1 MRAKRRLIG
10 TAALAAAGLLV
21 AACSS
26 SSSSAPASSGATGT
40 ASASAAAA
48 SSGSSQVTIGVDLT
62 YNNPAFWA
70 AYINY
75 EQQYASQMHIKLLGP
90 LLAAANA
97 SLQNQ
102 QIENL
107 VNEGAQAI
115 IVNPETATSLGPAI
129 SYAAAHH
136 VQLVSVDTI
145 VGAGH
150 VYMVVRASNTL
161 YGQDA
166 CAYIANSVKSGY
178 VLDLEGDLTS
188 SNGADRTNAF
198 DSCMAANDPGVKL
211 LKDPTVWTDATAV
224 TDAQDAVNAYGS
236 QLKAIYSQWS
246 SPDTG
251 ILPLLKSKGLTNT
264 IVVSDDGVPFEMCD
278 IGNGSGTASPSRT
291 TPPRASSSRPPSPAA
306 ARPPCRTSRTT
317 GTPTSPTRSSRRS
330 SPRPPPS
337 CRSRARST
345 ACPPRSRRPR
355 SRTRTC
361 GATCT
366 ARPTAASAP
375 HRPRPN
381 VSRWPASSRA
391 PATRTDISNDFQRPG
406 ARRGDRHREAFRHH
420 PRPARRQPVDQGRT
434 VPRAGRP
441 QRRGQVD
448 ARLDPVRPR
457 RAGRRDRGVRR

>member
-26 SSSSAPASSGATGT
+26 SSSSSASAPTSSSASST
-40 ASASAAAA
+40 ASASAAATA
-48 SSGSSQVTIGVDLT
+48 SSSGQIKIGVDLT
-62 YNNPAFWA
+62 YNNTAFWA

-75 EQQYASQMHIKLLGP
+75 EQQYAQQMHIKLLGP

-129 SYAAAHH
+129 TYATAHH

-166 CAYIANSVKSGY
+166 CAYIASNVKSGY

-264 IVVSDDGVPFEMCD
+264 IVISDDGVPFEMCD
-278 IGNGSGTASPSRT
+278 IGNGSVTASQSQ
-291 TPPRASSSRPPSPAA
+291 PANLYAQYALTYAEDA
-306 ARPPCRTSRTT
+306 AKGVKLAAGQPGGGAPTLQNVAYDGDTNLADPIVAPFVTKTATKLSL
-317 GTPTSPTRSSRRS
+317 TSPVDGLPASFTTTAVSDSSLWGNVYGQAHGGV
-330 SPRPPPS
+330 
-337 CRSRARST
+337 C
-345 ACPPRSRRPR
+345 
-355 SRTRTC
+355 
-361 GATCT
+361 
-366 ARPTAASAP
+366 AASA
-375 HRPRPN
+375 
-381 VSRWPASSRA
+381 SS
-391 PATRTDISNDFQRPG
+391 
-406 ARRGDRHREAFRHH
+406 
-420 PRPARRQPVDQGRT
+420 
-434 VPRAGRP
+434 
-441 QRRGQVD
+441 
-448 ARLDPVRPR
+448 
-457 RAGRRDRGVRR
+457 